1 MVACPACRS
10 GVPDG
15 CERCPACGAA
25 LAAQPSEAFSAT
37 FARATSAAAPDD
49 DAVTMLPSTP
59 RPPGS
64 IAPAPP
70 GSAAPPPTESRG
82 SVDGSEF
89 APGALLADRYRI
101 VALLGR
107 GGMGEVYR
115 ADDLRLGQPVALK
128 FLPRSLE
135 RDGGRL
141 ERFLGEVR
149 TARQVSHPNVCRV
162 YDIGEIGGRHFLSME
177 YIDGEDLASLLRRI
191 GRLPVDKAIDIARQ
205 LCAALAAAHDKGVLH
220 RDLKPANVMLDG
232 RGKVR
237 LTDFGLAGAEGAD
250 ESGMAGTPAYMAPE
264 QFAGMAATVKSD
276 IYALGLVLY
285 EVFSGKRAFEAPTIA
300 ELRRLHEESHAEQL
314 TSSVR
319 DLDPAVERV
328 IFRCLGKDPGSRPAS
343 AIAVAAAL
351 PGGDPLAAALAAG
364 ETPSP
369 EMVAAAGDAGGMRP
383 AVAVAWLAAVLVGL
397 FVVLMMAT
405 SNSALSKLAVSDPPD
420 VTRFKA
426 REMLGR
432 LGYAGTPAD
441 SAFGY
446 QWDNGFIEWA
456 EPHDRTVHR
465 WDALAKGHVLLQSWH
480 RTSPEPLVPLRFLG
494 GRLIEGGNV
503 RQGDPPRDVAGMTL
517 IVVDAHGRLVQM
529 EAVPA
534 QLEPEAPGAAASVDW
549 TRVLAETGVDPTTL
563 APTAPRWVPAVFADE
578 RAAWTARYAD
588 MPELPLRIEAA
599 ASRGK
604 VVSLM
609 VVRPW
614 SKPARQPAPR
624 STSAAAAEIFSI
636 ATLIAVIIGAVVFAR
651 RNLLLGR
658 GDRKGATRLAAVI
671 ATIVVAALLLEG
683 HHVAAVDEIVVLLR
697 AVCWSLFG
705 AAFVW
710 TLYLALEPPIRRR
723 WPRTL
728 IGWNRL
734 LTGRLTDPLV
744 GRDVLV
750 GAVAGTAISLTA
762 YAQDLVGRWST
773 GLPPTPN
780 LGLVG
785 PLSGVAISVSWLLLT
800 LYDAIFSAL
809 AVFFL
814 VFLLRLVLRKDWLA
828 AGAWAAVAIGQNI
841 LASPNAWTTAL
852 FAALV
857 VSAMMVVLFR
867 FGIVSFS
874 VATFFLAALTEFP
887 LTADVT
893 AWYGTGSIVVL
904 VALVGIAG
912 YGFRTASAGKPLLG
926 AGAD

>member
-1 MVACPACRS
+1 MSACPACGNPVS
-10 GVPDG
+10 DDSK
-15 CERCPACGAA
+15 RCPACGAVLTA
-25 LAAQPSEAFSAT
+25 RPSEAFIAT
-37 FARATSAAAPDD
+37 GARAALTAPADD

-64 IAPAPP
+64 LAPAPP
-70 GSAAPPPTESRG
+70 GSLVPPPPGPHG
-82 SVDGSEF
+82 SVDGAEF

-107 GGMGEVYR
+107 GGMGDVYR

-135 RDGGRL
+135 KDAGRL

-149 TARQVSHPNVCRV
+149 MARQVSHPTVCRV

-177 YIDGEDLASLLRRI
+177 YVDGEDLASLLRRI
-191 GRLPVDKAIDIARQ
+191 GRLPVDKAVDIARQ

-237 LTDFGLAGAEGAD
+237 LTDFGLAGTEGAGEPD
-250 ESGMAGTPAYMAPE
+250 MAGTPAYMAPE
-264 QFAGMAATVKSD
+264 QFAGRAATAQSD

-328 IFRCLGKDPGSRPAS
+328 IFRCLEKDPGSRPAS

-369 EMVAAAGDAGGMRP
+369 EMVAAAGDSGGMRP
-383 AVAVAWLAAVLVGL
+383 AAAAAWLAAVLVGL

-405 SNSALSKLAVSDPPD
+405 GNSALSKLPLSDPPD
-420 VTRFKA
+420 VTRFKV
-426 REMLGR
+426 RQMLERLGR
-432 LGYAGTPAD
+432 TTPVVDA
-441 SAFGY
+441 AFGY
-446 QWDNGFIEWA
+446 QWNQGYLDWIE
-456 EPHDRTVHR
+456 EHDRTPHR
-465 WDALAKGHVLLQSWH
+465 WDGLAKGHMLLVSWH
-480 RTSPEPLVPLRFLG
+480 RTSPTPLVPLRFLG

-503 RQGDPPRDVAGMTL
+503 RQNDPPSDRTGMTL
-517 IVVDAHGRLVQM
+517 AFVDARGRLM
-529 EAVPA
+529 
-534 QLEPEAPGAAASVDW
+534 QLEVVPSQLEAESRSEASAFDW
-549 TRVLAETGVDPTTL
+549 KPLLAETGVDQSAL
-563 APTAPRWVPAVFADE
+563 TAVEPRWVPPVYADQ
-578 RAAWTARYAD
+578 RAAWTGHYPD

-599 ASRGK
+599 AAHGK
-604 VVSLM
+604 VVSLR
-609 VVRPW
+609 VVLPW
-614 SKPARQPAPR
+614 SKPEREPAPR

-636 ATLIAVIIGAVVFAR
+636 ATLVAVSIGAMVFAR

-671 ATIVVAALLLEG
+671 ATIVMAALLLEG

-697 AVCWSLFG
+697 AACWSLFG

-750 GAVAGTAISLTA
+750 GAAAGTAISLVA

-773 GLPPTPN
+773 GLPPTPG

-785 PLSGVAISVSWLLLT
+785 PLSGVAISVSWLLLI

-814 VFLLRLVLRKDWLA
+814 VFLIRLVLRKDWLA
-828 AGAWAAVAIGQNI
+828 AGAWAAIAVGQNT
-841 LASPNAWTTAL
+841 LASPDPWTTAL
-852 FAALV
+852 IAALV
-857 VSAMMVVLFR
+857 VSALMVVLFR

-893 AWYGTGSIVVL
+893 AWYGTGSIVVM

-912 YGFRTASAGKPLLG
+912 YGFRTASAGKPLFG
-926 AGAD
+926 AVAD